1 MNFSQKLK
9 FAFALSVFCLSVG
22 MASPTMKGELG
33 KSSFTL
39 ENGESSPITV
49 NAPVQITNNSSVTSS
64 FSVMLL
70 TDVLDGGLTGET
82 ISEDHVSKTWV
93 IQSTSSTSSGS
104 GINIEL
110 EWDVS
115 EEVGIINSYDVIYFD
130 ESTSAWKALSGT
142 MGSVQTSST
151 TKTIS
156 ISNVTTDFTDPVM
169 LAVAPMPVVLPT
181 ISGFSSNRVDPG
193 SSITISGSGF
203 STTTSDNIVFFGP
216 KKASIT
222 ASTATQLTV
231 TVPNGAG
238 TGLVRYT
245 NLNSGLTTVS
255 SEYFIATNS
264 SLSGKNL
271 SQVSLTPGL
280 SVSAVAGN
288 GTWYERGVIIA
299 AEDFDGDG
307 NTDILK
313 GGTNN
318 AFVIVR
324 NTNTSPGSISTS
336 DFASPHSVVTTGNVT
351 EVATGDLD
359 GDGKIDVVTA
369 STGGTVTAI
378 LNNSTSGNLSF
389 GQSNS
394 GANDADFQTVYV
406 QYEANRVSLADVDV
420 DGKLDLVVMGYYS
433 SKFYVFLNTSTVGNL
448 SFNQTP
454 VQISP
459 TGVSGARQMSV
470 GDVNMDGKV
479 DVIIGVDSGSKF
491 KVCLNTSS
499 GAGNVAFAS
508 TFDLTGGG
516 TGRASVVDVNG
527 DGKNDIVGDGEAI
540 FVNGD
545 SDGIYVSSDFTRVDD
560 IIDDFDAFTPFADLN
575 GDGKID
581 FVGDGGWT
589 SGRLSQNNSTTTAIS
604 TSSFAKH
611 YFSLSI
617 QYMES
622 IVLVDLDND
631 NKIDYV
637 ASSGSN
643 SNVEV
648 KRNRVGETISVYPKD
663 NHPNY
668 NEWYESLSPL
678 AGQAP
683 NSAVDIPEF
692 EFNWSNPSYS
702 TLNWY
707 YSSTFEGSH
716 VFSNT
721 IVALSSDLKI
731 NGPMTGYSSSAY
743 VKTSSSNGLVR
754 PVASSEVEFPVGGST
769 YGLVRVTNQNSTSDV
784 FEVNAFDGVYQSGGT
799 YGTKGYNT
807 IDRTWIVNK
816 ASANGS
822 GGVDL
827 SFNWDI
833 NDNVNGT
840 VTTPALYTFDGSSW
854 TKVTNSVTTTG
865 TSITVSG
872 YTGTLS
878 NRKFAIGNDS
888 YGFVAPPSI
897 SSYSAY
903 SGPSGHSFYISG
915 SGFTGV
921 TSVTIGGDPVSSFT
935 VDSDTKISIV
945 AGPGTTGQIQAI
957 SGAGTGTGSRT
968 FTFNPSITITGSVGA
983 IDKCANQASAAQT
996 VNVSGQNLIN
1006 SLWVNSAT
1014 GLEYSS
1020 DGGSTWTTVLA
1031 FSPTSGVV
1039 NKDIEIRARSNQ
1051 NSALSTRSIVVSSA
1065 SATSQNISYSVGILP
1080 NTMISTQPSDESA
1093 CINSTETI
1101 SVAASGSG
1109 LTYQWF
1115 SNTTNSN
1122 TGGTSLGAADGAQ
1135 TSTLTVSTS
1144 AAGTTYYYCEVSGT
1158 CGDVTSDVSEVA
1170 IYPAS
1175 VAGTASAANTTLCPG
1190 NPAVLTLSGATGDIQ
1205 WQSSADNSTWSDIT
1219 GATSASYTSPNLQDD
1234 MYYRA
1239 VSTTGCD
1246 ASTSNVVTISVTGPA
1261 PYLYDRTVNFSSSHY
1276 LYSAPTTTLNL
1287 DGSSSFT
1294 VEAWINPTDFS
1305 NSSAGIVSKGNAFS
1319 LKTESNGRLSF
1330 IVEQS
1335 WSWERLASSDNAI
1348 TLNEWQHVAASYD
1361 GSTRVMKLY
1370 IDGQLVTSMTRSQS
1384 FSPNFTSSNFQIGR
1398 NISGN
1403 GGSQRDFNGNI
1414 DEVKLWNVVKSD
1426 ADISNDYAT
1435 QLTGSESN
1443 LMAYYTFDQGEG
1455 GADNSGLTG
1464 ITDISGNGNDLSF
1477 SSGMTLDGSSSNI
1490 IQTGPAIIGNLEV
1503 CLGESYTY
1511 THTTG
1516 GGTWSTSDAAV
1527 CSIDASTG
1535 VLNALSVGSAVI
1547 TNTYSFNGC
1556 DYTSS
1561 RTVTLLPLPV
1571 ITGDA
1576 QVPAGEQITL
1586 TATTTAASSNAWV
1599 SSDVAVATVD
1609 ASGEVTGQS
1618 IGTATIT
1625 YTNENGCIEDHAL
1638 SVIVGTTQAPA
1649 LTSPAS
1655 NITGATT
1662 FAVTYTLAE
1671 TPLSGSVKLTFSPTD
1686 GGTPIVWTMGDAT
1699 SVSFNYDVNTTPS
1712 NSAISSGALLPYD
1725 TYDVELSYQDA
1736 YSNPAATATNTN
1748 IQTLAPPAISYS
1760 PANYAYVLGASV
1772 TTVTPANTGGM
1783 VASWSVSPSL
1793 PAGITFSTSTGEI
1806 SGTASTLAA
1815 TTTYTVTA
1823 TNLSG
1828 TSTADVVIVVDN
1840 DTDGDGIPDE
1850 ADVDVDG
1857 DGVNDNGTDTDGD
1870 GINNTFDDDI
1880 DGDGIPNDTDP
1891 DIDGDGIPNGS
1902 DVDPDG
1908 DGVNDNGTDTDGDGV
1923 NDANDTDIDGDGIAN
1938 SSDACPT
1945 IINTAITSQ
1954 PSSASEDICPS
1965 GTLSTLSVTAVG
1977 ENLTYQWYVNNVGG
1991 NSTGT
1996 AVTGATSA
2004 TYAPASLVGP
2014 SYYYVEVSGD
2024 CGVLNSSASG
2034 ALYARDIIAPTVV
2047 AVTSFTAEL
2056 DANGTYTI
2064 TESDII
2070 TSKSDNCTAVPTIS
2084 LTDAVYRCSDAGVA
2098 GLTVTWTATDD
2109 EGNVSTGSVPVT
2121 VVDLLDPIMGVQNV
2135 TVQMDASGN
2144 SSVSTSQVD
2153 DGTTDNCSFGVSFDA
2168 TSSVATLNFVAAD
2181 LGANTVTLYATDASN
2196 NQSSSTATVTVVDQI
2211 SPVVNTQN
2219 VTVYLDANGAASI
2232 TTSDIDNGTTDNSGQ
2247 FTLTLDNTSFDCD
2260 DLGTNTVVLT
2270 ATDVSGN
2277 TSNSN
2282 ATVTVVDN
2290 TIPVLN
2296 ITNSYAI
2303 LGADGTVTLT
2313 QNDISGTVI
2322 DNCDVTWT
2330 FSTATFDC
2338 SMLGANIITVT
2349 ATDASGNTTND
2360 EIVVTI
2366 ADNTA
2371 PLVALQPVT
2380 LTLDANGT
2388 ATLDTAMVID
2398 YVRENCSVSSMSLS
2412 QTTFN
2417 CSDLGD
2423 NTITLTVIDSEGN
2436 STAQTATVT
2445 VTDAAAPVAAT
2456 QDITLALDANGAASM
2471 SYLDVEDGS
2480 TDNCGIESYA
2490 IDATNFTCADL
2501 GVNWVVL
2508 TVTDAAGNTDTA
2520 WSRVTVVDQL
2530 DPVALVQPFTVA
2542 LDASGAASIS
2552 ASDVNAGSYDN
2563 CSGVSVAIDVSSFT
2577 CADLGANTVTLT
2589 ATDASGNATSVA
2601 TTVTVVDNT
2610 APVVALQPVT
2620 LTLDANGTATLDTA
2634 AVIDYVRENCSV
2646 SSMSLSQ
2653 TTFNCS
2659 DLGANTITL
2668 TVIDSEGNSTAQT
2681 ATVTVT
2687 DAAAPMILMP
2697 SMLTV
2702 YANAL
2707 CQATATWSTSV
2718 MDNCSASWSSN
2729 YASGSTFGV
2738 GQHDVITIATDASG
2752 NTTVDTMLVSVIDTV
2767 APIFTSQPFV
2777 SSMVPGPGCSAYVT
2791 WVNPMA
2797 VDWCS
2802 SNSVSS
2808 NVLSGSLF
2816 TSGTHTVV
2824 FTATDD
2830 NQNTRSM
2837 TLTFTVNDG
2846 VAPVATVPSTVI
2858 ATNDPGTCGAVV
2870 NLPIPSGTD
2879 NCGVDTAYYSIASG
2893 SVFPVGITPVTI
2905 TVIDFD
2911 GNMDQGVFNVEVQDT
2926 EKPVFTNV
2934 PTDTVLGYCN
2944 SALAYSLPSA
2954 TDNCG
2959 ISSVNLISGIA
2970 PGNIFP
2976 AGQTKNIFQVTD
2988 VHGNS
2993 DTVSFTVFVSNQST
3007 APTPM
3012 FGSIC
3017 ENESPFD
3024 LRQGDTSYAFW
3035 GDYIDDNIFD
3045 PGLAGAGN
3053 TMVYYSWTDSL
3064 GCTSLGQLN
3073 LFIDAAPDLPIV
3085 QRSSS
3090 TYLTVNMAYAR
3101 YQWLKNGIAIPG
3113 ATNRDFIVTSSGYY
3127 RVKVWNAAGC
3137 DETSAPMPVG
3147 TVGLDEAVLSDITIY
3162 PNPST
3167 GQFNL
3172 DLTKIQSEV
3181 QVAIYDGVGKQV
3193 YRGSAKNELVQI
3205 DLSGLASGMY
3215 HIVLRD
3221 AEGASVTKRVSIQK

>member
-1 MNFSQKLK
+1 MYGQSVPTITGFSPVSASSGDVVTLTGNNFGTNASNV
-9 FAFALSVFCLSVG
+9 SVNLGGVEASISSITNTEIQFTVPTQGRTGFITVVRTDLASTCVSTTRISV
-22 MASPTMKGELG
+22 SPNFTGSLAAWSSSCNKGTE
-33 KSSFTL
+33 FTL
-39 ENGESSPITV
+39 
-49 NAPVQITNNSSVTSS
+49 
-64 FSVMLL
+64 
-70 TDVLDGGLTGET
+70 
-82 ISEDHVSKTWV
+82 
-93 IQSTSSTSSGS
+93 STSSPSWSASPKDFG
-104 GINIEL
+104 EL
-110 EWDVS
+110 
-115 EEVGIINSYDVIYFD
+115 
-130 ESTSAWKALSGT
+130 A
-142 MGSVQTSST
+142 
-151 TKTIS
+151 
-156 ISNVTTDFTDPVM
+156 
-169 LAVAPMPVVLPT
+169 
-181 ISGFSSNRVDPG
+181 
-193 SSITISGSGF
+193 
-203 STTTSDNIVFFGP
+203 
-216 KKASIT
+216 
-222 ASTATQLTV
+222 
-231 TVPNGAG
+231 
-238 TGLVRYT
+238 
-245 NLNSGLTTVS
+245 
-255 SEYFIATNS
+255 
-264 SLSGKNL
+264 
-271 SQVSLTPGL
+271 
-280 SVSAVAGN
+280 
-288 GTWYERGVIIA
+288 
-299 AEDFDGDG
+299 DFDGDG
-307 NTDILK
+307 DLDIAVINYGGAAVDIFENTSSTGAVSSASDFTKTSFTTVSSPRNI
-313 GGTNN
+313 
-318 AFVIVR
+318 VIVDL
-324 NTNTSPGSISTS
+324 NNDGLPDIAVT
-336 DFASPHSVVTTGNVT
+336 DASSSVSV
-351 EVATGDLD
+351 L
-359 GDGKIDVVTA
+359 I
-369 STGGTVTAI
+369 
-378 LNNSTSGNLSF
+378 NNSTSSSLSF
-389 GQSNS
+389 LAKQDFTMS
-394 GANDADFQTVYV
+394 GASYIEAGDVDNDGDFDLLVHSKGGNSINIYPNQTSGITAAFGSAVSITGMSSINDV
-406 QYEANRVSLADVDV
+406 QIGDINGDSKPDLVVAHSSSMSILENTSTSSLTFSSPVSFSTSSKTANSIGLADLTGN
-420 DGKLDLVVMGYYS
+420 GKLDIVVGLQWTTSAYIFQNQYS
-433 SKFYVFLNTSTVGNL
+433 SGSITTSSMSSAITINSLNGSSSNWSWHTDFADFDGNGKLDIVNVDFNAGSRMNVLFNSDSDGSLATADFSSSYVTGGSSYGMGVGADLNSDGLSDFVYFSSGYVKVTLNRYGATPTYSVSSTTFDPF
-448 SFNQTP
+448 S
-454 VQISP
+454 S
-459 TGVSGARQMSV
+459 
-470 GDVNMDGKV
+470 
-479 DVIIGVDSGSKF
+479 
-491 KVCLNTSS
+491 CSS
-499 GAGNVAFAS
+499 GA
-508 TFDLTGGG
+508 
-516 TGRASVVDVNG
+516 
-527 DGKNDIVGDGEAI
+527 
-540 FVNGD
+540 
-545 SDGIYVSSDFTRVDD
+545 
-560 IIDDFDAFTPFADLN
+560 
-575 GDGKID
+575 
-581 FVGDGGWT
+581 
-589 SGRLSQNNSTTTAIS
+589 
-604 TSSFAKH
+604 
-611 YFSLSI
+611 
-617 QYMES
+617 
-622 IVLVDLDND
+622 
-631 NKIDYV
+631 
-637 ASSGSN
+637 
-643 SNVEV
+643 
-648 KRNRVGETISVYPKD
+648 
-663 NHPNY
+663 
-668 NEWYESLSPL
+668 
-678 AGQAP
+678 
-683 NSAVDIPEF
+683 
-692 EFNWSNPSYS
+692 
-702 TLNWY
+702 
-707 YSSTFEGSH
+707 
-716 VFSNT
+716 
-721 IVALSSDLKI
+721 
-731 NGPMTGYSSSAY
+731 
-743 VKTSSSNGLVR
+743 
-754 PVASSEVEFPVGGST
+754 
-769 YGLVRVTNQNSTSDV
+769 
-784 FEVNAFDGVYQSGGT
+784 
-799 YGTKGYNT
+799 
-807 IDRTWIVNK
+807 
-816 ASANGS
+816 ASAS
-822 GGVDL
+822 Q
-827 SFNWDI
+827 
-833 NDNVNGT
+833 
-840 VTTPALYTFDGSSW
+840 
-854 TKVTNSVTTTG
+854 
-865 TSITVSG
+865 
-872 YTGTLS
+872 
-878 NRKFAIGNDS
+878 
-888 YGFVAPPSI
+888 
-897 SSYSAY
+897 
-903 SGPSGHSFYISG
+903 
-915 SGFTGV
+915 
-921 TSVTIGGDPVSSFT
+921 SFT
-935 VDSDTKISIV
+935 VRGSNLIDDIRVSRSASYFELSLDDV
-945 AGPGTTGQIQAI
+945 NWTT
-957 SGAGTGTGSRT
+957 S
-968 FTFNPSITITGSVGA
+968 TITLPQSNGTITETIYVRYKPTYSTNRSGS
-983 IDKCANQASAAQT
+983 INISPDYNSCWSLTSQT
-996 VNVSGQNLIN
+996 LAVSGV
-1006 SLWVNSAT
+1006 STSAP
-1014 GLEYSS
+1014 S
-1020 DGGSTWTTVLA
+1020 
-1031 FSPTSGVV
+1031 
-1039 NKDIEIRARSNQ
+1039 
-1051 NSALSTRSIVVSSA
+1051 
-1065 SATSQNISYSVGILP
+1065 
-1080 NTMISTQPSDESA
+1080 ISTQPSDQST

-1101 SVAASGSG
+1101 SVTASGSG

-1115 SNTTNSN
+1115 SNTSNSN

-1144 AAGTTYYYCEVSGT
+1144 TAGTTYYYCEVSGT
-1158 CGDVTSDVSEVA
+1158 CGNVTSDVSEVA
-1170 IYPAS
+1170 VYPAS
-1175 VAGTASAANTTLCPG
+1175 VAGTASAANTSLCPG

-1205 WQSSADNSTWSDIT
+1205 WQSSADNTTWSDIT

-1246 ASTSNVVTISVTGPA
+1246 ASTSNVVTISVSGPA

-1361 GSTRVMKLY
+1361 GSTREMKLY
-1370 IDGQLVTSMTRSQS
+1370 IDGQLVGSMTRAQS
-1384 FSPNFTSSNFQIGR
+1384 FTPNFTSSNFQIGR

-1403 GGSQRDFNGNI
+1403 GGYSRDFNGNI

-1516 GGTWSTSDAAV
+1516 GGTWSTSDAAI
-1527 CSIDASTG
+1527 CTIDASTG

-1561 RTVTLLPLPV
+1561 RTVIVLPLPV

-1576 QVPAGEQITL
+1576 QVQAGEQITL

-1599 SSDVAVATVD
+1599 SSDAAVATVD
-1609 ASGEVTGQS
+1609 ASGVVTGQS

-1625 YTNENGCIEDHAL
+1625 YTNENGCTEDHAL
-1638 SVIVGTTQAPA
+1638 SVIVGTTQTPT

-1712 NSAISSGALLPYD
+1712 NAAITTGALLPYD

-1772 TTVTPANTGGM
+1772 TTVTPVNTGGV

-1828 TSTADVVIVVDN
+1828 TSTADVIIVVDN

-1938 SSDACPT
+1938 GSDACPT

-1996 AVTGATSA
+1996 AVAGATSA
-2004 TYAPASLVGP
+2004 TYTPASLVGP

-2024 CGVLNSSASG
+2024 CGVVNSSASG

-2047 AVTSFTAEL
+2047 AATSFTAEL
-2056 DANGTYTI
+2056 DANGSYTI

-2084 LTDAVYRCSDAGVA
+2084 LTDAVYGCSDAGAA

-2121 VVDLLDPIMGVQNV
+2121 VVDLLDPIMAVQNV

-2168 TSSVATLNFVAAD
+2168 ASAVATLNFVAAD

-2563 CSGVSVAIDVSSFT
+2563 CSGVSAAIDVTSFT

-2601 TTVTVVDNT
+2601 TIVTVVDNT
-2610 APVVALQPVT
+2610 APLVALQPVT

-2659 DLGANTITL
+2659 DLGDNTITL

-2687 DAAAPMILMP
+2687 DAAAPVAATQDITLALDANGAASMSYLDVEDGSTDNCGIESYAIDATNFTCADLGVNWVVLTVTDAAGNTDTAWSRVTVVDQLDPVALVQPFTVALDASGAASISASDVNAGSYDNCSGVSAAIDVTSFTCADLGANTVTLTATDASGNATSVATIVTVVDNTAPLVALQPVTLTLDANGTATLDTAAVIDYVRENCSVSSMSLSQTMFNCSDLGVNTITLTVMDSEGNSTAQTATVMVTDAAAPTILMP

-2738 GQHDVITIATDASG
+2738 GQHDVITTATDASG

-2767 APIFTSQPFV
+2767 APIFTSLPFV
-2777 SSMVPGPGCSAYVT
+2777 SSMVPGPGCGAYVT

-2802 SNSVSS
+2802 NNAISSSVL
-2808 NVLSGSLF
+2808 NGSLF

-2846 VAPVATVPSTVI
+2846 VAPVATVPSTI
-2858 ATNDPGTCGAVV
+2858 MATNDPGMCGAVV
-2870 NLPIPSGTD
+2870 NLPVPSGTD
-2879 NCGVDTAYYSIASG
+2879 NCGIDTAYYSIASG
-2893 SVFPVGITPVTI
+2893 SVFSVGVTPVTL
-2905 TVIDFD
+2905 TVVDFD
-2911 GNMDQGVFNVEVQDT
+2911 GNTDQGTFNVVVQDT
-2926 EKPVFTNV
+2926 EKPVFTSV
-2934 PTDTVLGYCN
+2934 PADTTLGYCN
-2944 SALAYSLPSA
+2944 NALAYALPTAS
-2954 TDNCG
+2954 DNCG
-2959 ISSVNLISGIA
+2959 IGSVSLVSGIA
-2970 PGNIFP
+2970 SGNQFP
-2976 AGQTKNIFQVTD
+2976 VGSTVNIYEVVD
-2988 VHGNS
+2988 IHGNS
-2993 DTVSFTVFVSNQST
+2993 DTVSFTVTVQAQIS
-3007 APTPM
+3007 APVPVY
-3012 FGSIC
+3012 GAIC
-3017 ENESPFD
+3017 ANDLAFD
-3024 LRQGDTSYAFW
+3024 LRQGDTSLSFW
-3035 GDYIDDNIFD
+3035 GDYIDDNVFD
-3045 PGLAGAGN
+3045 PSLAGPGN
-3053 TMVYYSWTDSL
+3053 TVVYYSWTDSL
-3064 GCTSLGQLN
+3064 GCSSNYQMN
-3073 LFIDAAPDLPIV
+3073 LFIEQAPDRPVI
-3085 QRSSS
+3085 QRFTS
-3090 TYLTVNMAYAR
+3090 THLTTHKAFTR
-3101 YQWLKNGIAIPG
+3101 YQWLKNGTSIAG
-3113 ATNRDFIVTSSGYY
+3113 ATSRTLSATSGGNYK
-3127 RVKVWNAAGC
+3127 VKVWNAAGC
-3137 DETSAPMPVG
+3137 EEISAPYFVG
-3147 TVGLDEAVLSDITIY
+3147 TIGLDEAVLSDITIY

-3181 QVAIYDGVGKQV
+3181 QVVIYDGVGKQV